1 MLAILS
7 PGAVLAHA
15 SSSSY
20 PSSPPEIQRRRS
32 AIPSDPKNA
41 AQLVVVRGGGAH
53 CALMFSA
60 AWLPLWIVGGAWWR
74 KSEGTAVEQT
84 QGTCEEKAALHA
96 LLSINPASLLLTELL
111 DFLRLFVID
120 PRNAVTR
127 ATLHLEKL
135 VDLGLQRLRVA
146 VLRAL
151 NEERHQPSG

>member
-41 AQLVVVRGGGAH
+41 AQLVVVRGGGRSLRSHVFCGVAA
-53 CALMFSA
+53 ALDRRR
-60 AWLPLWIVGGAWWR
+60 AWWR